1 MRFQIDDSYMRQV
14 YTKNDKFI
22 DFPLKDLDLRE
33 HCDPNAKLDNCKYDL
48 YGVIHHTGS
57 VDAGHYYA
65 TIKNDIDSEEWFMFN
80 GKSTRFRL
88 SVCVNNLTFTVIQPF
103 IAAIICSK

>member
-1 MRFQIDDSYMRQV
+1 MRFQIDDSYIRQV

-22 DFPLKDLDLRE
+22 DYPLKDLDLSKY
-33 HCDPNAKLDNCKYDL
+33 CDPNAKLDNCKYDL

-57 VDAGHYYA
+57 VDAGHYY
-65 TIKNDIDSEEWFMFN
+65 TTTKNDIDSDEWFMFN

-88 SVCVNNLTFTVIQPF
+88 SVCLNN
-103 IAAIICSK
+103 